1 MPAPP
6 NSSSTVIPCR
16 PSLPILGQSWRGKTS
31 VRSISAANGA
41 ISASAKPRT
50 VSRSISI
57 SEPRSKSNAGLR
69 FRAMAPPLNGSLTGH
84 YIAARTPAS
93 RDGRAPVPV
102 QRHDWQP
109 SPQGVFT
116 VTSHRLTIPAFALL
130 VGLGGLTAAAPAFAQ
145 AVTPA
150 PDTAAPAPAATTPAH
165 EHHHSAEQFVA
176 GRIAFLKAELK
187 ITPQQEAQWNKVA
200 EAMRVNAKA
209 IDATRAQKAE
219 GPQTAVQALRSE
231 ERRVGRE

>member
-1 MPAPP
+1 M
-6 NSSSTVIPCR
+6 
-16 PSLPILGQSWRGKTS
+16 
-31 VRSISAANGA
+31 
-41 ISASAKPRT
+41 
-50 VSRSISI
+50 
-57 SEPRSKSNAGLR
+57 
-69 FRAMAPPLNGSLTGH
+69 
-84 YIAARTPAS
+84 
-93 RDGRAPVPV
+93 
-102 QRHDWQP
+102 
-109 SPQGVFT
+109 
-116 VTSHRLTIPAFALL
+116 TSHRLTIPAFALL

-219 GPQTAVQALRSE
+219 GPQTAVQALEARNRFAE
-231 ERRVGRE
+231 TMAKNTERMLAACRPLYQNLSPDQQKMADEILAGHFHHRHQFN